1 MPFDQLEKI
10 IDFYRNEILEM
21 GKWIFAVEYLP
32 MTKKQK
38 DECLLRAKYS
48 AWYIFICSFFKKSN
62 IDFPVKIFSDRKYLK
77 KYFWIENNILIDS
90 VVALL

>member
-48 AWYIFICSFFKKSN
+48 A
-62 IDFPVKIFSDRKYLK
+62 
-77 KYFWIENNILIDS
+77 
-90 VVALL
+90 

>member
-1 MPFDQLEKI
+1 MHAKHQTPELSPTSSGESWAGWTELRKMPFDQLEKI

-38 DECLLRAKYS
+38 DECLIRAKYS
-48 AWYIFICSFFKKSN
+48 A
-62 IDFPVKIFSDRKYLK
+62 
-77 KYFWIENNILIDS
+77 
-90 VVALL
+90 